1 LTVRSTCLFAAAAC
15 LILTAC
21 DKPKGAPADPP
32 EAPTAAAEPARPAR
46 PAPVRPAEPVKWD
59 ESSGRFTVD
68 GVVLKTA
75 HLWRFDGST
84 EGFSAASAEIEPAK
98 GGGLRVVE
106 QAIDAIVRS
115 PPNLAIEGERYNGVL
130 VRVTREKEADKWDGS
145 LFFATPTHGETA
157 DFFGKPLRGADPV
170 AGETT
175 IMVYDM
181 ANLRKGGGD
190 WTASTITGLRLDLDD
205 QPGGQFVIHQIAV
218 VALPASATLRPPQ

>member
-1 LTVRSTCLFAAAAC
+1 VTVRSNLLLAAAAC
-15 LILTAC
+15 LIVAAC
-21 DKPKGAPADPP
+21 DKPKGAPADPVA
-32 EAPTAAAEPARPAR
+32 APPVAEPAR
-46 PAPVRPAEPVKWD
+46 PAPVRPVEPVKWD

-68 GVVLKTA
+68 GAVLKTA

-84 EGFSAASAEIEPAK
+84 EGFAAASAQIEPAQ

-106 QAIDAIVRS
+106 QAIDTIVRS
-115 PPNLAIEGERYNGVL
+115 PQNLAIEGGRYNGVV
-130 VRVTREKEADKWDGS
+130 VRLTREKEASKWDGA
-145 LFFATPTHGETA
+145 LFFTTPAHGETA
-157 DFFGKPLRGADPV
+157 GFFGKPLRGADPV

-175 IMVYDM
+175 VMVYDM

>member
-1 LTVRSTCLFAAAAC
+1 MTVRSIVLFAATAC
-15 LILTAC
+15 LIVSAC
-21 DKPKGAPADPP
+21 DKPKDAPA
-32 EAPTAAAEPARPAR
+32 EPTAPAPVAEPSR
-46 PAPVRPAEPVKWD
+46 PAPVRPAELVKWD
-59 ESSGRFTVD
+59 EARDRFTVD
-68 GVVLKTA
+68 GTVLKTA
-75 HLWRFDGST
+75 HLWKFEGTT
-84 EGFSAASAEIEPAK
+84 EGFASAAAQIELAN

-115 PPNLAIEGERYNGVL
+115 PQNLSIKGAEYNGVL
-130 VRVTREKEADKWDGS
+130 VRLTREKEASKWDGA
-145 LFFATPTHGETA
+145 LFFTTAAHGESA
-157 DFFGKPLRGADPV
+157 GFFGKPLRGADPV

-218 VALPASATLRPPQ
+218 VALPASATLRPSQ

>member
-1 LTVRSTCLFAAAAC
+1 MTVRSNLLLVAAAC
-15 LILTAC
+15 LIVAAC
-21 DKPKGAPADPP
+21 DKPKGAPADPVAATP
-32 EAPTAAAEPARPAR
+32 AAEPAR

-68 GVVLKTA
+68 GSLLKTA

-84 EGFSAASAEIEPAK
+84 EGFAAASAQVEPAR

-106 QAIDAIVRS
+106 QAIDTIVRS
-115 PPNLAIEGERYNGVL
+115 PQNLAIEGGRYNGVV
-130 VRVTREKEADKWDGS
+130 VRLTREKEASKWDGS
-145 LFFATPTHGETA
+145 LFFTTPAHGETSG
-157 DFFGKPLRGADPV
+157 FFGKPLRGADPV

-181 ANLRKGGGD
+181 AKLRKGGGD
-190 WTASTITGLRLDLDD
+190 WTASTISGLRLDLDD

-218 VALPASATLRPPQ
+218 VALPASATLRPSQ

>member
-1 LTVRSTCLFAAAAC
+1 MTLRSTLFLAAAAAC
-15 LILTAC
+15 LVVSAC
-21 DKPKGAPADPP
+21 DKPKGTPAEPV
-32 EAPTAAAEPARPAR
+32 AAAPVAEAAR

-59 ESSGRFTVD
+59 EASGRFQVD
-68 GVVLKTA
+68 GSALDTA

-84 EGFSAASAEIEPAK
+84 EGFVSAAARVEPAK

-115 PPNLAIEGERYNGVL
+115 PQNLAIDGSRYNGVL
-130 VRVTREKEADKWDGS
+130 VRLTREKEAAKWDGS
-145 LFFATPTHGETA
+145 LFFTTSAHGETA
-157 DFFGKPLRGADPV
+157 AFFGKPLRGADPV

-181 ANLRKGGGD
+181 SKLRKGGGD
-190 WTASTITGLRLDLDD
+190 WTASTINGLRLDLDD
-205 QPGGQFVIHQIAV
+205 APGGQFVIHQIAV

>member
-1 LTVRSTCLFAAAAC
+1 VTVRSNLLLVAAAC
-15 LILTAC
+15 LIVAAC
-21 DKPKGAPADPP
+21 DKPKGAPADPVTP
-32 EAPTAAAEPARPAR
+32 APVTEPAR

-68 GVVLKTA
+68 GTVLKTA

-84 EGFSAASAEIEPAK
+84 EGFAAASAQIEPAR

-106 QAIDAIVRS
+106 QAIDTIVRS
-115 PPNLAIEGERYNGVL
+115 PQNLAIEGGRYNGVV
-130 VRVTREKEADKWDGS
+130 VRLTREKEASKWDGA
-145 LFFATPTHGETA
+145 LFFTTPAHGETA
-157 DFFGKPLRGADPV
+157 GFFGKPLRGADPV

-175 IMVYDM
+175 VMVYDM
-181 ANLRKGGGD
+181 AKLRKGGGD

-218 VALPASATLRPPQ
+218 VALPASATLRPQP

>member
-1 LTVRSTCLFAAAAC
+1 MTVRSTLLLTAAAC
-15 LILTAC
+15 LILAAC
-21 DKPKGAPADPP
+21 DKPKDAP
-32 EAPTAAAEPARPAR
+32 AEPAAPAATPAAATTR
-46 PAPVRPAEPVKWD
+46 PAPVRPSEPVKWD
-59 ESSGRFTVD
+59 ETSGRFTV
-68 GVVLKTA
+68 GGAALKTA
-75 HLWRFDGST
+75 HLWRFDRTT
-84 EGFSAASAEIEPAK
+84 EGFSSAASQIEPVQ

-115 PPNLAIEGERYNGVL
+115 PQNLAIKGAEYNGVL
-130 VRVTREKEADKWDGS
+130 VRLTREKEASKWDGA
-145 LFFATPTHGETA
+145 LFFTTSGHGESA
-157 DFFGKPLRGADPV
+157 GFFGKPLRGADPV

-218 VALPASATLRPPQ
+218 VALPASATLRPSQ

>member
-1 LTVRSTCLFAAAAC
+1 MTVRSNLLLAAAVCLFVA
-15 LILTAC
+15 AC
-21 DKPKGAPADPP
+21 DKPKGAPADPVAATP
-32 EAPTAAAEPARPAR
+32 AAEPAR
-46 PAPVRPAEPVKWD
+46 PAPVRPAELVKWD

-68 GVVLKTA
+68 GTVLKTA

-84 EGFSAASAEIEPAK
+84 EGFVAASAQVEPAR

-106 QAIDAIVRS
+106 QAIDTIVRS
-115 PPNLAIEGERYNGVL
+115 PQNLAIEGGRYNGVV
-130 VRVTREKEADKWDGS
+130 VRLTREKEASEWDGS
-145 LFFATPTHGETA
+145 LFFSTPAHGETSG
-157 DFFGKPLRGADPV
+157 FFGKPLRGADPV

-181 ANLRKGGGD
+181 AKLRKGGGD